1 MTSYQAYLPSDFNSN
16 VKLLHRKRLMNK
28 IYGIM
33 LLLLIPCMTYAQAA
47 PTKLWGEVKNT
58 SGEAM
63 DFASIVVMNPNL
75 PNKILASTY
84 TGDDGKY
91 QITVRCDCDSLMLRV
106 SRIEMK
112 SVVMKI
118 PNRSGE
124 CNIETDAKTIELRE
138 VTVKAKKMYSRGD
151 TINYNVA
158 SFLSS
163 SDQTIADVLKKMPGI
178 TVSKNGQISYQ
189 GKPIKNFYIEGLDLM
204 KGHYGIAT
212 NSIDPKNVGSVQV
225 LESHQDI
232 KALKGL
238 QPEEQASINIRLKE
252 GVKGVLNLIA
262 TLGGGYGNE
271 TLWNNA
277 AIATYFKRNKQFL
290 ATYKGNNSGED
301 LSQELYSFDEDYS
314 RTSTISSI
322 TMPSV
327 PGIDKRLYYF
337 NRSHSITFNNAYRVG
352 KFGELGVNAAYFHD
366 KDKRSHWSN
375 ISNIL
380 PDGSQNVVE
389 EVMTGTVK
397 QEKAYGDISYL
408 DNRDQQYM
416 KEQVKFDWDRTHAN
430 SRIVAG
436 DKPIDQLGMVDSYRL
451 LNKFHLTNRSSEYK
465 GYEFLSLINL
475 EKRPHSLAVSP
486 NLFSEVIPIG
496 VLDQQ
501 VDIHHFSTEN
511 NFCLLSAWRIGEVNI
526 HPSATIDYQHNTL
539 SSSLANFRNDLKF
552 NFINAGFGA
561 RATYNREKLY
571 VSFNMPIRYK
581 YFQLE
586 DIVKGQ
592 TTKKSGLRVEPNISL
607 TYNINSNHQLN
618 LNSNISYSTPI
629 IENLYT
635 NNILTSYRQLSA
647 YDVTGL
653 FEGLSQSS
661 SLGYSFKNI
670 LTMTFAGI
678 NLLWY
683 HQKPE
688 VLYGSYYDDIS
699 MRTISRHTK
708 EKANTFTAKLHG
720 SQGFDWKQLKVGASL
735 SYSYYDNPLLLQDVV
750 LRYTGRAIAANMDIT
765 IAPFKW
771 LSVSYQGG
779 YYQMK
784 TQQNEGQR
792 LPWLRTVN
800 NSASLNFTLPAGIM
814 FLTSLNHYYNNFNS
828 GDKSFLLLN
837 AEANY
842 TIKRFSFALSCDN
855 LLNLKTYSYSNKSA
869 LTETRSV
876 YNIRPRSILLKVR
889 FRII

>member
-1 MTSYQAYLPSDFNSN
+1 
-16 VKLLHRKRLMNK
+16 
-28 IYGIM
+28 
-33 LLLLIPCMTYAQAA
+33 
-47 PTKLWGEVKNT
+47 
-58 SGEAM
+58 
-63 DFASIVVMNPNL
+63 
-75 PNKILASTY
+75 
-84 TGDDGKY
+84 
-91 QITVRCDCDSLMLRV
+91 
-106 SRIEMK
+106 
-112 SVVMKI
+112 
-118 PNRSGE
+118 
-124 CNIETDAKTIELRE
+124 
-138 VTVKAKKMYSRGD
+138 
-151 TINYNVA
+151 
-158 SFLSS
+158 
-163 SDQTIADVLKKMPGI
+163 
-178 TVSKNGQISYQ
+178 
-189 GKPIKNFYIEGLDLM
+189 
-204 KGHYGIAT
+204 
-212 NSIDPKNVGSVQV
+212 
-225 LESHQDI
+225 
-232 KALKGL
+232 
-238 QPEEQASINIRLKE
+238 
-252 GVKGVLNLIA
+252 
-262 TLGGGYGNE
+262 
-271 TLWNNA
+271 
-277 AIATYFKRNKQFL
+277 
-290 ATYKGNNSGED
+290 
-301 LSQELYSFDEDYS
+301 
-314 RTSTISSI
+314 
-322 TMPSV
+322 
-327 PGIDKRLYYF
+327 
-337 NRSHSITFNNAYRVG
+337 
-352 KFGELGVNAAYFHD
+352 
-366 KDKRSHWSN
+366 
-375 ISNIL
+375 
-380 PDGSQNVVE
+380 
-389 EVMTGTVK
+389 
-397 QEKAYGDISYL
+397 
-408 DNRDQQYM
+408 
-416 KEQVKFDWDRTHAN
+416 
-430 SRIVAG
+430 
-436 DKPIDQLGMVDSYRL
+436 MVDSYRL

-678 NLLWY
+678 DLLWY

-750 LRYTGRAIAANMDIT
+750 LRYTGRVIAANMDIT

-869 LTETRSV
+869 LTETHSV